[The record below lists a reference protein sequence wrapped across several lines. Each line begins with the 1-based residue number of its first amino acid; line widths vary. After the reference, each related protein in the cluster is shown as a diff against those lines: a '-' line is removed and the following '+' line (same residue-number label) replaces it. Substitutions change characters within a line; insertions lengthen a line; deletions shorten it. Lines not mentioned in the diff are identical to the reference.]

1 MLHWKDLTIGAMA
14 GIVTILGV
22 ALGGQSSAHAGPAQ
36 DAASE
41 KGNLLMAVGGSAD
54 NRMDIVWVLHK
65 HKPLPALAK
74 LMGDGE
80 EAREL
85 RKEENLSLMMYKCED
100 GGKSLRL
107 VAARLLNYDEEMTSY
122 RQEKPTPLDIY
133 NDLKAEVK
141 KKAK

>member
-22 ALGGQSSAHAGPAQ
+22 ALGGQSQAYAGSAQ
-36 DAASE
+36 DDVE
-41 KGNLLMAVGGSAD
+41 KGNLLMVAGGSAD

-74 LMGDGE
+74 LMGDSE

-85 RKEENLSLMMYKCED
+85 RKDDNLSLMMYKCED
-100 GGKSLRL
+100 GGKSMRL
-107 VAARLLNYDEEMTSY
+107 VAARILNYDEELTNL
-122 RQEKPTPLDIY
+122 RNDKPTPLDIY

>member
-22 ALGGQSSAHAGPAQ
+22 ALGGQSSAYAGSAQ
-36 DAASE
+36 DDVE
-41 KGNLLMAVGGSAD
+41 KGNLLMVAGGSAD

-80 EAREL
+80 EARDL
-85 RKEENLSLMMYKCED
+85 RKDDRLSLMMYKCED
-100 GGKSLRL
+100 GGKSMRL
-107 VAARLLNYDEEMTSY
+107 VAVRELAYDEEMTSF
-122 RQEKPTPLDIY
+122 RQDKPTPLDVH